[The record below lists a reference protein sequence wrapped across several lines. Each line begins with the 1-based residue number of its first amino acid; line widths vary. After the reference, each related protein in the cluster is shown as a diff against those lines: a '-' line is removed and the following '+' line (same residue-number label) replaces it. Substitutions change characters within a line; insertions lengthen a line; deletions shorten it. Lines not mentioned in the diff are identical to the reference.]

1 MNEPKGPHGPLGHPC
16 PQCGAPRAADHTP
29 SCACARR
36 TSDAVRDTRTA
47 EVAAA
52 EDFDPLRVRP
62 YVELG
67 APGAPGAPG
76 ATSASDGL
84 GEPGEPGGPGAGAAE
99 RTMPLQPVPPAPV
112 GAAGAAGA
120 DAGDLELFEESA
132 PADGPAP
139 EPRGRR
145 RRTLLLV
152 TAGAVVAVAAAAG
165 FATGLFSYETP
176 TRDTA
181 APRDVRPAVPGP
193 SDDPSATA
201 ASATATASSSPSAS
215 ASPSPSAS
223 DSATPSPS
231 ASSASPSASGSP
243 SGPAS
248 PTATATAPTP
258 SASGQDNGRATAL
271 RRGDKGPEVAELQTR
286 LRQVGLYGGD
296 INGSYNEQV
305 ENGVRTFQ
313 WWRGIQEDE
322 PGVYGAATRARL
334 EAETQVQ

>member
-1 MNEPKGPHGPLGHPC
+1 MGRDEHVNEPNGPHGPLGHPC
-16 PQCGAPRAADHTP
+16 PECGAPRAADHTP

-62 YVELG
+62 YVEYG
-67 APGAPGAPG
+67 R
-76 ATSASDGL
+76 L
-84 GEPGEPGGPGAGAAE
+84 GEPGEPGGPGGPSEPSEPGGAPAE
-99 RTMPLQPVPPAPV
+99 RTMPLRAVPASPV
-112 GAAGAAGA
+112 GAGAE
-120 DAGDLELFEESA
+120 DLELFEEGA
-132 PADGPAP
+132 PAGDPAP
-139 EPRGRR
+139 EPGGRR

-152 TAGAVVAVAAAAG
+152 AAGAVVTVAAAVG
-165 FATGLFSYETP
+165 FASGLFSYETP

-181 APRDVRPAVPGP
+181 APRDVRAAVPGP
-193 SDDPSATA
+193 SDSPSSATA
-201 ASATATASSSPSAS
+201 SATGTASASPSAS
-215 ASPSPSAS
+215 DSPSPSAS
-223 DSATPSPS
+223 DSASPSPS
-231 ASSASPSASGSP
+231 ASSASPSPSGSP

-258 SASGQDNGRATAL
+258 SPSGQDNGRATAL

-286 LRQVGLYGGD
+286 LRQVGLYGSD

-313 WWRGIQEDE
+313 WWRGIQDDE
-322 PGVYGAATRARL
+322 PGVYGAVTRARL
-334 EAETQVQ
+334 EAETQVG

>member
-1 MNEPKGPHGPLGHPC
+1 MNEPNGPHGPLGHPC
-16 PQCGAPRAADHTP
+16 PECGAPRAADHTP

-62 YVELG
+62 YVEYG
-67 APGAPGAPG
+67 R
-76 ATSASDGL
+76 L
-84 GEPGEPGGPGAGAAE
+84 GEPGEPGAPSEPGGAPAE
-99 RTMPLQPVPPAPV
+99 RTMPLRAVPAAPV
-112 GAAGAAGA
+112 GAGAE
-120 DAGDLELFEESA
+120 DLELFEEGA
-132 PADGPAP
+132 PAGDPVP
-139 EPRGRR
+139 EPGGRR

-152 TAGAVVAVAAAAG
+152 AAGAVVAVAAAAG
-165 FATGLFSYETP
+165 FASGLFSYETP

-181 APRDVRPAVPGP
+181 APRDVRAAVPGP
-193 SDDPSATA
+193 SDSPSSATA
-201 ASATATASSSPSAS
+201 SATGT

-223 DSATPSPS
+223 DSPSPSASDSASPSPS
-231 ASSASPSASGSP
+231 ASSASPSPSGSP

-248 PTATATAPTP
+248 PTASVTAPTP
-258 SASGQDNGRATAL
+258 SPSGQDNGRATAL

-286 LRQVGLYGGD
+286 LRQVGLYGSD

-313 WWRGIQEDE
+313 WWRGIQDDE
-322 PGVYGAATRARL
+322 PGVYGAVTRARL
-334 EAETQVQ
+334 EAETQVG

>member
-1 MNEPKGPHGPLGHPC
+1 MNEPNGPHEPLGHPC
-16 PQCGAPRAADHTP
+16 PECGAPRAADHTP

-62 YVELG
+62 YVEYG
-67 APGAPGAPG
+67 R
-76 ATSASDGL
+76 L
-84 GEPGEPGGPGAGAAE
+84 GEPGEPGAPSEPGGAPAE
-99 RTMPLQPVPPAPV
+99 RTMPLRAVPAAPV
-112 GAAGAAGA
+112 GAGAE
-120 DAGDLELFEESA
+120 DLELFEEGA
-132 PADGPAP
+132 PAGDPVP
-139 EPRGRR
+139 EPGGRR

-152 TAGAVVAVAAAAG
+152 AAGAVVAVAAAAG
-165 FATGLFSYETP
+165 FASGLFSYETP

-181 APRDVRPAVPGP
+181 APRDVRAAVPGP
-193 SDDPSATA
+193 SDSPSSATA
-201 ASATATASSSPSAS
+201 SATGT

-223 DSATPSPS
+223 DSPSPSASDSASPSPS
-231 ASSASPSASGSP
+231 ASSASPSPSGSP

-248 PTATATAPTP
+248 PTASVTAPTP
-258 SASGQDNGRATAL
+258 SPSGQDNGRATAL

-286 LRQVGLYGGD
+286 LRQVGLYGSD

-313 WWRGIQEDE
+313 WWRGIQDDE
-322 PGVYGAATRARL
+322 PGVYGAVTRARL
-334 EAETQVQ
+334 EAETQVG